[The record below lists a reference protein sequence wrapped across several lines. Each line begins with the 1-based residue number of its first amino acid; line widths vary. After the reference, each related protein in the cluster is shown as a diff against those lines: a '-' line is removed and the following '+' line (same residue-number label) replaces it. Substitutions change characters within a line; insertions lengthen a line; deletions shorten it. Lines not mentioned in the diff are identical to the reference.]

1 MSVGS
6 YVNLSA
12 ARQQQGFT
20 LIEVLISTLVL
31 TVGLL
36 GIAAMQMVSFQT
48 NQSAYMRSQA
58 TFLAQ
63 DMLDRIRANRA
74 GYTSTGIYDAIDTA
88 DAGTIPASPGCKA
101 GNVGCSPSQMGAEDI
116 REWAQHFT
124 NVEAVAGYRPVLMNG
139 VGTVTRAAGNEFTV
153 TVSWD
158 DRDFDTAGNLTRD
171 TVTRSVSYTAE
182 LF

>member
-1 MSVGS
+1 MSLRLRHGR
-6 YVNLSA
+6 
-12 ARQQQGFT
+12 RQAGFT
-20 LIEVLISTLVL
+20 LIEVLVSTLVL

-63 DMLDRIRANRA
+63 DILDRIRANRD
-74 GYTSTGIYDAIDTA
+74 GYRNTTAYDLIDTTNTAAID
-88 DAGTIPASPGCKA
+88 ASPGCKDGTA
-101 GNVGCSPSQMGAEDI
+101 GCSPVQMAREDV
-116 REWAQHFT
+116 REWVQHFE
-124 NVEAVAGYRPVLMNG
+124 NIDEVDDFRPVLLNG
-139 VGTVTRAAGNEFTV
+139 SGRVVRGTGNTFTV

-158 DRDFDTAGNLTRD
+158 ERDYDLDGNLTRE
-171 TVTRSVSYTAE
+171 TVTRSVTYTVD